1 MELLDEAPEY
11 DTDTDRNYH
20 PNEIISANDNKN
32 HEDRG
37 GLIFA
42 VNLRLT
48 SSLLSQA
55 SGFTAKFWTFWRH
68 FYGKLLAICFLK
80 QHWQFFDVHFC
91 SVSGKI
97 AHTGK
102 KKKEIAPPS
111 RHFPWSIYI
120 LIGYG
125 SRPISARAVT
135 NEPIASQLVRVR
147 ETSFAI
153 QWMAIYAVIPL
164 FTVWTTELSTCC

>member
-48 SSLLSQA
+48 SSLLSQV
-55 SGFTAKFWTFWRH
+55 SGFTAKF
-68 FYGKLLAICFLK
+68 
-80 QHWQFFDVHFC
+80 
-91 SVSGKI
+91 
-97 AHTGK
+97 
-102 KKKEIAPPS
+102 
-111 RHFPWSIYI
+111 
-120 LIGYG
+120 
-125 SRPISARAVT
+125 
-135 NEPIASQLVRVR
+135 
-147 ETSFAI
+147 
-153 QWMAIYAVIPL
+153 
-164 FTVWTTELSTCC
+164 